1 MVLVLALAA
10 CAGEDGED
18 GMNGMNGMNGMDGTS
33 GGGAAGFATSG
44 AVNIDIPTSATTNP
58 APFILVNYMPPSNG
72 YALVSLSGSC
82 IIRHTAATG
91 FDDLFVSIFEQG
103 AGETAS
109 TNDVFISGSRMM
121 LPGNAGN
128 TGNYFFPISAQRA
141 IPVTM
146 GVAKT
151 FLAGATWIVA
161 SSAQQA
167 TCSGRLVVQHQTM
180 QL

>member
-1 MVLVLALAA
+1 MAA

-18 GMNGMNGMNGMDGTS
+18 GKDGMNGMNGMDGMM
-33 GGGAAGFATSG
+33 GGGGVAGFVTNG
-44 AVNIDIPTSATTNP
+44 AVNIDIPTSATNVP
-58 APFILVNYMPPSNG
+58 AAFILVNYTPPSNG
-72 YALVSLSGSC
+72 YALVTLSGSC

-103 AGETAS
+103 AGETAT
-109 TNDVFISGSRMM
+109 TNDVFVSGSRMM

-141 IPVTM
+141 FPVTM

-151 FLAGATWIVA
+151 FQAGAVWIVA
-161 SSAQQA
+161 SSNQQA
-167 TCSGRLVVQHQTM
+167 TCSGRLVMQHHST